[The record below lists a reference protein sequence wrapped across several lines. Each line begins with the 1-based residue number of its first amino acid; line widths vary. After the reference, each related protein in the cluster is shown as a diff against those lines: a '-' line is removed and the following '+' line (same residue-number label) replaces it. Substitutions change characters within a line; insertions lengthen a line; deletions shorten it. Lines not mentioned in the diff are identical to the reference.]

1 MAVIDDILKANAAYA
16 ADFKQASLPMPP
28 GRKVAIVTCMDARIE
43 TGRAF
48 GLKEGDAHVIRNAGG
63 RVSEALRSL
72 IISQELLGTDEVAI
86 IHHVDCGMLT
96 FTDQSLRDKLR
107 SHGAIADGIAFL
119 SFPDLDQSVR
129 DDLAIYKSSNLVR
142 QDIPVRGF
150 VFDVKSGKLREVS

>member
-16 ADFKQASLPMPP
+16 AGFNQASLPMPP
-28 GRKVAIVTCMDARIE
+28 GRKVAIITCMDARIE

-63 RVSEALRSL
+63 RVSEAIRSL
-72 IISQELLGTDEVAI
+72 VISQELLGTDEVAI

-107 SHGAIADGIAFL
+107 GHGAIADHIAFL

-129 DDLAIYKSSNLVR
+129 DDLAIYKASNLVR
-142 QDIPVRGF
+142 HDIPVRGF

>member
-1 MAVIDDILKANAAYA
+1 MAVIDDILKANADYA
-16 ADFKQASLPMPP
+16 ADFNQASLPMPP

-107 SHGAIADGIAFL
+107 SHGAIADDIAFL